1 MNGSR
6 MLGGKFVEETRHW
19 EVIFSFQEVRGCPAE
34 IDLAIRQ
41 SHDTREVNRDVS
53 HK

>member
-1 MNGSR
+1 
-6 MLGGKFVEETRHW
+6 MLGRKSVEETRHW
-19 EVIFSFQEVRGCPAE
+19 EVVFAFQEVRRCPAE

-41 SHDTREVNRDVS
+41 SHDTREVNRGVS